1 MGAGRAA
8 AFLNVQP
15 FVVLLLSWLILHEP
29 VHAYHVAGAHA
40 GHRRGVADD
49 APLRRLTSP

>member
-15 FVVLLLSWLILHEP
+15 FVALLLSWLILDEP
-29 VHAYHVAGAHA
+29 VHAYQVAGATLVIA
-40 GHRRGVADD
+40 GVWLTTRR
-49 APLRRLTSP
+49 